1 MRTLSVAF
9 GSAVLVAATVAAQPG
24 PPSTPPSS
32 ATVGF
37 MHAIHATERLET
49 TLGFYT
55 DVFGLS
61 AEIRPFAN
69 PGVAILTDS
78 PDAALRVAMLPLEDL
93 NLELTEFSN
102 VPRTAAEPSVVDP
115 GAPRM
120 KIFVRDL
127 APVLTA
133 LDARNTP
140 IVARSHAPVHMP
152 SESGAARGIV
162 FRDPDGYL
170 VEAVETPNGA
180 AGAGNVSGAVVGLT
194 VADIDESLRFW
205 RDRLGF
211 AFGAP
216 TSFTSDPARLDLY
229 GLKGNMAFRTVTGV
243 IPGSDVRMELIE
255 FRNVPRDSFDR
266 RVPDPG
272 SSGLAI
278 RVADI
283 AALLDELKGS
293 GTRVISKDQKLV
305 EWSATLR
312 NVFVK
317 DPNGFNVE
325 LVGQTAPAR

>member
-1 MRTLSVAF
+1 MRMLSVAF
-9 GSAVLVAATVAAQPG
+9 CSAVLVAATAAAQLAP
-24 PPSTPPSS
+24 PPSAPTI
-32 ATVGF
+32 GF

-49 TLGFYT
+49 TLGFYA

-61 AEIRPFAN
+61 AEITRFAN
-69 PGVAILTDS
+69 PAVAILTDS
-78 PDAALRVAMLPLEDL
+78 PGAALRIAMLPLVDL
-93 NLELTEFSN
+93 SLELTEFSN
-102 VPRTAAEPSVVDP
+102 VPRTASQPSVVDP

-120 KIFVRDL
+120 KILVRDL
-127 APVLTA
+127 APVLAA
-133 LDARNTP
+133 LDSRDAP
-140 IVARSHAPVHMP
+140 IVTRSHAPVRVP
-152 SESGAARGIV
+152 ASAGTARAIV

-170 VEAVETPNGA
+170 VEAVEMQNRP
-180 AGAGNVSGAVVGLT
+180 AGAGNVLGAVVGLT
-194 VADIDESLRFW
+194 VADIDDSLRFW

-211 AFGAP
+211 VFDAP
-216 TSFTSDPARLDLY
+216 TGFTNDPARLDLY
-229 GLKGNMAFRTVTGV
+229 GLKGNMAFRTVTGT

-255 FRNVPRDSFDR
+255 FRDVPSRPFDR

-272 SSGLAI
+272 ASGLAI

-283 AALLDELKGS
+283 AALFDELKAS
-293 GTRVISKDQKLV
+293 GTRVISKDQVLV